1 MIQSLKELLATW
13 NTTHGERAKL
23 QHAYLVLAAA
33 TVVIA
38 GLVGLIDD
46 YTGRLLVNVALI
58 ALGIFVANIVVWAL
72 LNSLVVMKLPNR
84 KAPVSRK

>member
-13 NTTHGERAKL
+13 NIEHGERAKL
-23 QHAYLVLAAA
+23 QHAYLFIALA

-46 YTGRLLVNVALI
+46 YAGQLLVTVALL
-58 ALGIFVANIVVWAL
+58 ALGVFIANVIVWAL
-72 LNSLVVMKLPNR
+72 LNSLVVLKLP
-84 KAPVSRK
+84 SRKPPTSRK